1 MFLEGGKN
9 KDVHNERQ
17 NQQSAEKTFKEK
29 DIDICNEYINKE
41 SLLNASKGSLGEGPQ
56 KKNYEILDICPKQ
69 VYPTYLVP

>member
-1 MFLEGGKN
+1 MFLEGGKK

-41 SLLNASKGSLGEGPQ
+41 SLLNASKGSLGEGPP
-56 KKNYEILDICPKQ
+56 KKTTKFWTYVQNRSTL
-69 VYPTYLVP
+69 PT